1 MIRRKTFTAAA
12 LLLLFAVVAAAQSDI
27 CMTSVGGLAGVPVID
42 GIVDGYTGP
51 GTVNNYPCWNGAT
64 RWNLSADAGATT
76 AVKFQS
82 GQSGGFLYLS
92 YVIDTPAIGLNDTVV
107 LIFST
112 DGNAAHDW
120 RIFVQPF
127 DVALP
132 PDGASIVPKTVTYW
146 RDSTT
151 WNTVGG
157 VAQTAAAGT
166 WLVDNVRVSR
176 GGNRWALE
184 IKVPILANAADA
196 GLNTGIYFPA
206 GTFKFWTDVLNTITV
221 NAVTQAP
228 FPAGAN
234 AVPGMDTFLT
244 HNTPPAGSWGTASLN
259 DRPACNGV
267 SLAWAD
273 IGVELPANSG
283 TIVQEIKRYAGPFA
297 EGTAAQCDALPDNAQ
312 PGKNGPSN
320 TFIARPVNGM
330 GTQAKNV
337 TATFR
342 LWDWGIPGTNQFDP
356 LGAPSGNGVANNP
369 TSAGGGAG
377 DINAGAQKALRATWA
392 LTYKQSCQFSF
403 PGRTHQCI
411 EVDLDSNDPG
421 TRFKNKSVQKN
432 MNIVPASLF
441 KQIAKISG
449 DQGALPAGETAHR
462 FFLLVDTDQQAPA
475 EGQPNNLA
483 SEGHHPRGPRFRS
496 DELVDLAQRYPQSNL
511 YAWIIRGYVATG
523 NKLTIRKHNYE
534 IVRHAGDFGYV
545 AVHDGASSCWRSIFR
560 GDGLK
565 REGDSAVYTL
575 RVEPGKAATVET
587 EIEAVEA
594 GGCCGGG
601 TSRFRVFLD
610 AGPNFPHGDLNLI
623 ADGRASVNAGLEG
636 FVAPNTSLEGILG
649 YHAFKSPFISDPH
662 IWQLSLNAKQ
672 YFGPG
677 PWHFFIN
684 AGAGA
689 YRFDPGSTTKLGGNA
704 GAGVI
709 WDLSSLWSLEAL
721 YNFHTINSSG
731 TNTQFSTVQVGIRHT
746 L

>member
-1 MIRRKTFTAAA
+1 MIRTKTLTVTA
-12 LLLLFAVVAAAQSDI
+12 LLLLLAVGAAAQNDI
-27 CMTSVGGLAGVPVID
+27 CMTSAGGLAGVPVID

-51 GTVNNYPCWNGAT
+51 GPINNDAGWNGAT

-76 AVKFQS
+76 AVKFQAGVAGS
-82 GQSGGFLYLS
+82 FLYLS
-92 YVIDTPAIGLNDTVV
+92 YVIDTPAIGLDDTVA

-132 PDGASIVPKTVTYW
+132 PDGSGIVPKAVTYW

-184 IKVPILANAADA
+184 IKIPILTNPADA
-196 GLNTGIYFPA
+196 GLITGIYFPDT
-206 GTFKFWTDVLNTITV
+206 TFKLWTDVLNAITV

-228 FPAGAN
+228 FPSGAN

-273 IGVELPANSG
+273 IGVELPVNSG
-283 TIVQEIKRYAGPFA
+283 TIVQEIKRYPGPFA

-330 GTQAKNV
+330 ATQAKNV

-342 LWDWGIPGTNQFDP
+342 LADWGIPGTNGFDP
-356 LGAPSGNGVANNP
+356 LGAPGGNGVANNP
-369 TSAGGGAG
+369 TPAQS
-377 DINAGAQKALRATWA
+377 INAGLQGILKATWA

-411 EVDLDSNDPG
+411 EVDLDSNDPA

-441 KQIAKISG
+441 KQSAKISG
-449 DQGALPAGETAHR
+449 DQGALPAGESAHR

-475 EGQPNNLA
+475 GGESNNLA
-483 SEGHHPRGPRFRS
+483 SEGHHPRGPHFRS
-496 DELVDLAQRYPQSNL
+496 DELSDLAQRYPQSNL
-511 YAWIIRGYVATG
+511 YAWIVRGYVATG
-523 NKLTIRKHNYE
+523 NKLTIRKHKYE

-545 AVHDGASSCWRSIFR
+545 AVHAGASSCWRSIFR

-565 REGDSAVYTL
+565 REDDSAVYTL

-587 EIEAVEA
+587 EIEAVEP
-594 GGCCGGG
+594 GGGCGGG
-601 TSRFRVFLD
+601 GGTGRFRAFLD
-610 AGPNFPHGDLNLI
+610 AGPNFPHGDLDKI
-623 ADGRASVNAGLEG
+623 ADGRLSVNAGLEG
-636 FVAPNTSLEGILG
+636 FVAPNTSIEGILG
-649 YHAFKSPFISDPH
+649 YHSFKSPFISSPH

-677 PWHFFIN
+677 PLHFFVN

-704 GAGVI
+704 GAGVLY
-709 WDLSSLWSLEAL
+709 DFSSLWGIEGV
-721 YNFHTINSSG
+721 YNLHTINTSG
-731 TNTQFSTVQVGIRHT
+731 SNTQFSTVQVGIRHT